1 MKSFYHFWYLHRITV
16 WWIFH
21 NFFNYG
27 THPVR
32 TLQRNRTNRLPYP
45 QIHMILL
52 VYSEIVNFY
61 EVLSIFGIL
70 FMVFTWNTTFSHR
83 FKLQVLSMPLSSII
97 LSLCLCS
104 PYLYPLRRIH
114 STCFHL
120 CLFLLNSWR
129 LPHICSSN
137 SPAWTDTMSN
147 LLFICSTE
155 VLIYM
160 SDSHFHTVPHGPH
173 GLPSTSSC
181 LWRTF
186 DLVENTHFL
195 FLAVI
200 YFGWR
205 LLFSFSTVTCFHF
218 ASLLNL

>member
-1 MKSFYHFWYLHRITV
+1 MKSCLYLV
-16 WWIFH
+16 
-21 NFFNYG
+21 FF
-27 THPVR
+27 
-32 TLQRNRTNRLPYP
+32 
-45 QIHMILL
+45 
-52 VYSEIVNFY
+52 SF
-61 EVLSIFGIL
+61 
-70 FMVFTWNTTFSHR
+70 FTWNTTFSHR
-83 FKLQVLSMPLSSII
+83 FKLQVLPMPLSAII
-97 LSLCLCS
+97 LSLCVCS
-104 PYLYPLRRIH
+104 PYLYPLSRIH
-114 STCFHL
+114 STRFHL

-173 GLPSTSSC
+173 GLPSMSSC

-200 YFGWR
+200 AQTATV
-205 LLFSFSTVTCFHF
+205 LLCFMT
-218 ASLLNL
+218 